1 MNNILCSIAT
11 RGRYF
16 TTLPLVLNAV
26 INQTLKP
33 DKIVIF
39 DDNDEPQDMRQ
50 SFMYQH
56 LFEMMNFHGIQWEF
70 LFAEKKGQHHI
81 HQIANTMG
89 YEWVWRVDDDAVPE
103 LNVLQDLYRWT
114 RLKNIGA
121 IGGSILTAPFLPDTS
136 KSTGKIE
143 NIDDEPNIQWNVIT
157 DTKEVD
163 HLHCSFLYR
172 AGVYDYNLGLSRV
185 AHREETLFTYG
196 LKCKGYRI
204 LTVPETV
211 ELGYRQADIL
221 EKLIPE
227 LNCHGL
233 EIELFGN
240 RSFVIKS
247 VPALLSGREIIPVI
261 IEMVD
266 SVIETGL
273 AGNMEK
279 SLDECLKRMAC
290 HSAIRANRSLTIG
303 EMITVITDLQACR
316 VPGHC
321 PHGRPTWIEWSKQEI
336 ETLFGRI

>member
-39 DDNDEPQDMRQ
+39 DDNDDPQDMRQ

-204 LTVPETV
+204 LTVPDAITWHMKNPQGGIRSDSKDDMFVHDEFIFRNWVANADKTIVVLEGGMGDHVVFSKVLPDVKNPLVFTCYPEIV
-211 ELGYRQADIL
+211 EGQSIAEAYR
-221 EKLIPE
+221 
-227 LNCHGL
+227 
-233 EIELFGN
+233 LFGALDQFN
-240 RSFVIKS
+240 VYKKMAQWHWKS
-247 VPALLSGREIIPVI
+247 
-261 IEMVD
+261 
-266 SVIETGL
+266 
-273 AGNMEK
+273 
-279 SLDECLKRMAC
+279 SLEDAYRKMY
-290 HSAIRANRSLTIG
+290 T
-303 EMITVITDLQACR
+303 
-316 VPGHC
+316 
-321 PHGRPTWIEWSKQEI
+321 
-336 ETLFGRI
+336 

>member
-172 AGVYDYNLGLSRV
+172 TGVYDYNLGLSRV

-204 LTVPETV
+204 LTVPDAITWHMKNPQGGIRSDSKDDMFVHDEFIFRNWVANADKTIVVLEGGMGDHVVFSKVLPDVKNPLVFTCYPEIV
-211 ELGYRQADIL
+211 EGQSIAEAYR
-221 EKLIPE
+221 
-227 LNCHGL
+227 
-233 EIELFGN
+233 LFGALDQFN
-240 RSFVIKS
+240 VYKKMAQWHWKS
-247 VPALLSGREIIPVI
+247 
-261 IEMVD
+261 
-266 SVIETGL
+266 
-273 AGNMEK
+273 
-279 SLDECLKRMAC
+279 SLEDAYRKMY
-290 HSAIRANRSLTIG
+290 T
-303 EMITVITDLQACR
+303 
-316 VPGHC
+316 
-321 PHGRPTWIEWSKQEI
+321 
-336 ETLFGRI
+336 

>member
-89 YEWVWRVDDDAVPE
+89 YEWVWRVDDDAIPE

-204 LTVPETV
+204 LTVPDAITWHMKNPQGGIRSDSKDDMFVHDEFIFRNWVANADKTIVVLEGGMGDHVVFSKVLPDVKNPLVFTCYPEIV
-211 ELGYRQADIL
+211 EGQSIAEAYR
-221 EKLIPE
+221 
-227 LNCHGL
+227 
-233 EIELFGN
+233 LFGVLDQFN
-240 RSFVIKS
+240 IYKKMAQWHWKS
-247 VPALLSGREIIPVI
+247 
-261 IEMVD
+261 
-266 SVIETGL
+266 
-273 AGNMEK
+273 
-279 SLDECLKRMAC
+279 SLEDAYRKMY
-290 HSAIRANRSLTIG
+290 T
-303 EMITVITDLQACR
+303 
-316 VPGHC
+316 
-321 PHGRPTWIEWSKQEI
+321 
-336 ETLFGRI
+336 